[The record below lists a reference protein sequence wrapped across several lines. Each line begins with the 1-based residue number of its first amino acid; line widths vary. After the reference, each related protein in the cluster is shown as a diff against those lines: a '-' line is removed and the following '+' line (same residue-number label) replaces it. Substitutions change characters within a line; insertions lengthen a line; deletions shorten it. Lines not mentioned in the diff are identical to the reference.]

1 MIANPFTASI
11 NLLKVK
17 AEADYD
23 GIHLATINQ
32 DLSSNPIRAPGKV
45 TTTSYPLVA
54 AIDIDPKNLI
64 NFILLAAKNTGTG
77 LGPLPPFFQE
87 VLDLPSTNTT
97 IIPYP
102 DDKPP
107 PCDSGRAFDTLGAVL
122 DLLKGLATRID
133 IESTLKIDDYQ
144 TDLDF
149 VQNPVPTA
157 TDNSAL
163 YLVGPVGAPLIQ
175 LIVDKAVLRVEIAN
189 ATSLTDEGFDVSL
202 RGALLTDA
210 PADAYIEFPEGKC

>member
-17 AEADYD
+17 ADASYD
-23 GIHLATINQ
+23 GIHLATIDQ
-32 DLSSNPIRAPGKV
+32 DLSSNPIHAPGKV
-45 TTTSYPLVA
+45 TTTSSPLIA

-64 NFILLAAKNTGTG
+64 NFILLAARNTGTD

-87 VLDLPSTNTT
+87 VLDLPSTDTN

-102 DDKPP
+102 DDNPP
-107 PCDSGRAFDTLGAVL
+107 PCNSERAFDTLGAVL
-122 DLLKGLATRID
+122 NLLKGLATRID
-133 IESTLKIDDYQ
+133 IQSTLKIDDYQ

-149 VQNPVPTA
+149 VQNPVPTD

-163 YLVGPVGAPLIQ
+163 YLVGPAGAPLIQ
-175 LIVDKAVLRVEIAN
+175 LVVDKAILRVDIAN
-189 ATSLTDEGFDVSL
+189 ATSLTNEGFDVSL
-202 RGALLTDA
+202 SGALLTDA
-210 PADAYIEFPEGKC
+210 PADAYIEFPEGE